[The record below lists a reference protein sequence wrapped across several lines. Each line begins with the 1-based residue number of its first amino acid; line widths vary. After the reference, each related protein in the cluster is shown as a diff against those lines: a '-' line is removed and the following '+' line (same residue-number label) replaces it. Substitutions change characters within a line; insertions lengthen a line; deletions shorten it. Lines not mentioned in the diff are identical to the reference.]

1 MKSAPPAAISLVF
14 NTPVEI
20 ATVARF
26 LASDDAKWVSGEA
39 VLVAGGHRGLR
50 DEEQVR

>member
-1 MKSAPPAAISLVF
+1 M
-14 NTPVEI
+14 PVEI

-39 VLVAGGHRGLR
+39 VLVARGHRGLR